1 MASEKLRWVVE
12 SGWVGDLN
20 RMVGKDASG
29 MSIVQR
35 DLIGMA
41 AVVVLIQGIK

>member
-29 MSIVQR
+29 MSMVQR
-35 DLIGMA
+35 DLNGMA
-41 AVVVLIQGIK
+41 VAVASI